1 MCLLYCEIMLKVA
14 ITGNISS
21 GKSAVKNILD
31 ELHYKTLCLDEVTE
45 FLYNNSAALKSKL
58 KNEFNSDNKS
68 EIAKFIFDDN
78 KKLKTL
84 ENIIYPFIK
93 DEMFAFFSE
102 NNKEKI
108 IFVVAP
114 MLFESGFNKYFDKI
128 IFVSSDVNIRLD
140 RLIKRNNYS
149 KSYALKRINS
159 QFPESE
165 KIKKADYVIENNSD
179 LDTLYKNTIKTIKC
193 LNTLL

>member
-1 MCLLYCEIMLKVA
+1 
-14 ITGNISS
+14 
-21 GKSAVKNILD
+21 
-31 ELHYKTLCLDEVTE
+31 
-45 FLYNNSAALKSKL
+45 
-58 KNEFNSDNKS
+58 
-68 EIAKFIFDDN
+68 
-78 KKLKTL
+78 
-84 ENIIYPFIK
+84 
-93 DEMFAFFSE
+93 
-102 NNKEKI
+102 
-108 IFVVAP
+108 

-165 KIKKADYVIENNSD
+165 KIKKADYIIENNSD
-179 LDTLYKNTIKTIKC
+179 LDILYKNTIKTIKC

>member
-1 MCLLYCEIMLKVA
+1 MLKVA

-45 FLYNNSAALKSKL
+45 FLYNNSTALKSKL

-84 ENIIYPFIK
+84 EDIIYPFIK
-93 DEMFAFFSE
+93 DEMLAFLVQ
-102 NNKEKI
+102 I
-108 IFVVAP
+108 
-114 MLFESGFNKYFDKI
+114 
-128 IFVSSDVNIRLD
+128 
-140 RLIKRNNYS
+140 
-149 KSYALKRINS
+149 
-159 QFPESE
+159 
-165 KIKKADYVIENNSD
+165 IKKK
-179 LDTLYKNTIKTIKC
+179 LYLLLHLC
-193 LNTLL
+193 FLNQVSTNILTK

>member
-1 MCLLYCEIMLKVA
+1 
-14 ITGNISS
+14 
-21 GKSAVKNILD
+21 
-31 ELHYKTLCLDEVTE
+31 
-45 FLYNNSAALKSKL
+45 
-58 KNEFNSDNKS
+58 
-68 EIAKFIFDDN
+68 
-78 KKLKTL
+78 
-84 ENIIYPFIK
+84 
-93 DEMFAFFSE
+93 MFAFFSE

-128 IFVSSDVNIRLD
+128 IFVSSDVNMRLD

-159 QFPESE
+159 KFHESE
-165 KIKKADYVIENNSD
+165 KIKKANYVIENNSD
-179 LDTLYKNTIKTIKC
+179 LDTLSKNTIKTIKC

>member
-1 MCLLYCEIMLKVA
+1 MLKVA

-58 KNEFNSDNKS
+58 KNEFDNDNKS

-114 MLFESGFNKYFDKI
+114 MLFKISHITLTSKMSGQSF
-128 IFVSSDVNIRLD
+128 
-140 RLIKRNNYS
+140 
-149 KSYALKRINS
+149 
-159 QFPESE
+159 
-165 KIKKADYVIENNSD
+165 
-179 LDTLYKNTIKTIKC
+179 IKTSPASKMLAQIIVS
-193 LNTLL
+193 TLFLAGLILTSP